1 MENLRT
7 DGREQESP
15 FLSSPKGTPRSMTMQ
30 NFTGIPGPA
39 IDHVRDALVHNRNE
53 LVLLFSR
60 SDMFPKPETTFR
72 DLETITLSIF
82 LRQILTY

>member
-7 DGREQESP
+7 DGRDEESP

-30 NFTGIPGPA
+30 NFTGIPGQA
-39 IDHVRDALVHNRNE
+39 IDHVREALVHNRNE

-60 SDMFPKPETTFR
+60 FVRFPKRKTTLGN
-72 DLETITLSIF
+72 LEIITVSI
-82 LRQILTY
+82 LV